1 MPENDPIRKRLEHDP
16 LPTRLR
22 PRVRGQD
29 ARPSLRP
36 LRAPLVGAPTNGR
49 LSMTKKH
56 YEGIAET
63 LALHRGEVESYP
75 YARQTDG
82 YAARDELDTCCH
94 LLADYFA
101 AENPCFDMR
110 LFLGACGIEGY

>member
-1 MPENDPIRKRLEHDP
+1 MKAS
-16 LPTRLR
+16 
-22 PRVRGQD
+22 PRH
-29 ARPSLRP
+29 S
-36 LRAPLVGAPTNGR
+36 
-49 LSMTKKH
+49 H
-56 YEGIAET
+56 YIA
-63 LALHRGEVESYP
+63 AIESYP